1 MRQALT
7 MRRSVILCLALALSA
22 YCYAQNLTIGNALPC
37 GDDNMSCVPG
47 ELCYTRDEVCNG
59 AAFCPVFGEDEG
71 DPTILNALDCKRY
84 HTCII
89 VVRLSAVFSITIV
102 IAILYSF

>member
-1 MRQALT
+1 MQALT
-7 MRRSVILCLALALSA
+7 MRRAVILCLALALSA

-37 GDDNMSCVPG
+37 GTDNLSCVPG
-47 ELCYTRDEVCNG
+47 EECYPRSELCSGT
-59 AAFCPVFGEDEG
+59 AFCPAFGEDEG
-71 DPTILNALDCKRY
+71 DPSILNALDCKRY

-102 IAILYSF
+102 IAVLYSF